1 MRDIGIKMLQIEDI
15 SSYVMKRLQLL
26 LKILQHEPLEDPKLE
41 KLRLQQTISF
51 NRILGEYAKGKMSKV
66 LVMKH
71 VKDFLKEWE
80 WRKRKGVIK

>member
-1 MRDIGIKMLQIEDI
+1 MIQHKETKQINPYTME
-15 SSYVMKRLQLL
+15 RFQLL

-80 WRKRKGVIK
+80 WRKRKGMIK